1 MAKAKKLP
9 SGSWR
14 VLAYVGKSEDGKRQY
29 KSFVADSKKEAEY
42 QAAEYVYK
50 RKQEN
55 KSENLTFQQASDQYI
70 ESKSNI
76 LSPSTIWGYRIM
88 QRNAFPSLLN
98 EKIGELAV
106 NDKIQKQMNVNAKRY
121 SAKSLHNQY
130 GFISAV
136 MKHFRYALP
145 PTALKPLENKSIAV
159 PTEKEVEK
167 ILGLLKGTDVECE
180 ALLAL
185 TCSLRQ
191 SEIAALTSD
200 DINGQIITVHGAKV
214 PEESGKLIY
223 KETNKTAASAR
234 TVSMPP
240 YLAKLMAEACDKAKT
255 ENREWLFTSRPSTV
269 LRRLKKLLTQ
279 NGIPPYTMH
288 ALRHAFAAVMHAQ
301 GVPDKYVMAMGGWAS
316 DHVMKRIYQYAFVDK
331 TQQIKQ
337 EANKYFEKSMQHEM
351 QHKRKEYRV
360 HAALSLKN

>member
-14 VLAYVGKSEDGKRQY
+14 VLAYTGKDENGKRQY

-50 RKQEN
+50 RKKEN
-55 KSENLTFQQASDQYI
+55 KAENLTFQQASDRYI

-88 QRNAFPSLLN
+88 QRNAFPLLLN

-106 NDKIQKQMNVNAKRY
+106 NNIIQEQMNQNAAKY
-121 SAKSLHNQY
+121 SAKSLRNQH

-145 PTALKPLENKSIAV
+145 ETSLKPLENKAIAV
-159 PTEKEVEK
+159 PSEKEVEK
-167 ILGLLKGTDVECE
+167 ILGVLKGTDVECE

-191 SEIAALTSD
+191 SEIAALTPAD
-200 DINGQIITVHGAKV
+200 VNGQIITVHGAKV
-214 PEESGKLIY
+214 PEESGKLVY

-240 YLAKLMAEACDKAKT
+240 YLAKLLTEACDKAKA
-255 ENREWLFTSRPSTV
+255 ENRAWLFTSRPSTV
-269 LRRLKKLLTQ
+269 LRRLKKLLKQ

-316 DHVMKRIYQYAFVDK
+316 DHVMKRIYQYAFADK

-351 QHKRKEYRV
+351 QHVRKKYRV
-360 HAALSLKN
+360 HAALSFKN